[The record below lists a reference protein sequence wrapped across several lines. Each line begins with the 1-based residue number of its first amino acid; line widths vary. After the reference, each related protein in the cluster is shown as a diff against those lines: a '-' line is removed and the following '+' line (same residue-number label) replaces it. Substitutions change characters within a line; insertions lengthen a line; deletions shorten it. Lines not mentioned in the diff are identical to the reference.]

1 MPRRPLPPRTGDV
14 DAVAGRRRPICRV
27 AIDVSGEPDV
37 EQEREAVAVMAR
49 EYALRAVGIPV

>member
-1 MPRRPLPPRTGDV
+1 V
-14 DAVAGRRRPICRV
+14 DAVAGRRQPICRV